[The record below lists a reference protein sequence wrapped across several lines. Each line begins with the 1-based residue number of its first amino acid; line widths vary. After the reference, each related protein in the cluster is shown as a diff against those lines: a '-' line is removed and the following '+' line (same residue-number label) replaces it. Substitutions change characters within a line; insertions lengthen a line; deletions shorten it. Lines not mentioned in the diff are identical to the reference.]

1 MNEIYCNCI
10 KLVKVLNIYY
20 FVPFNQVQG
29 GVNGES
35 GQSVQFIV
43 GEV

>member
-1 MNEIYCNCI
+1 M
-10 KLVKVLNIYY
+10 KLVKGIEYLL
-20 FVPFNQVQG
+20 FCTFNQVQD

-35 GQSVQFIV
+35 GQSVQFSV

>member
-1 MNEIYCNCI
+1 MNKIICNCM
-10 KLVKVLNIYY
+10 KLVKGIEYLLLCT
-20 FVPFNQVQG
+20 FNQVQG

-35 GQSVQFIV
+35 GQSVQFSV